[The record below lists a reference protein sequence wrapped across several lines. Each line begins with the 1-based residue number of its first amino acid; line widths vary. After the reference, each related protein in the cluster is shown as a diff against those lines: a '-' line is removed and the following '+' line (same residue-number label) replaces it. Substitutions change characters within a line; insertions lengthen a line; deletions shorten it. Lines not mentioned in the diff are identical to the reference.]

1 MRLLFPTLFLLIVSC
16 IPRNVP
22 KTVTLPEW
30 VTRQPSDNNYW
41 YGVGT
46 ADINTGD
53 DPHLA
58 ARQRALS
65 EIAEQL
71 QVNIQSELV
80 DVVEAANTE
89 VNEFTRSIIKTRV
102 NASLDFVDYADSY
115 RSSQMYYVLARLNKK
130 SYFENLA
137 REKRQAEEIAGD
149 LIRSAAQELTGTTF
163 SSLALAVETISP
175 YLDQSPSIEYPF
187 GSGKSQTIYR
197 VAAKMLR
204 NFNDRIDLRLE
215 PEVMNIK
222 PFVNYEQRIDV
233 KALDKKTGSAIGG
246 ISVMMSVPDLP
257 ENELLITDKNGQT
270 YCQLQPARSR
280 AGSYTIIFSV
290 DYSSMLKSEALSL
303 VKLVP
308 RKFPV
313 KVTILAPRIVLTEA
327 ITNLGKQV
335 AYDPL
340 LGSIKGCFEQGYSA
354 VFVED
359 ETTAD
364 LKLTLVVATEQ
375 RRERLSEKYPYF
387 LFATGNLSLVNV
399 STGEEIMNVSLG
411 EHKGADFD
419 SAVRAGMAAI
429 TKLEKNFALPN
440 CQ

>member
-1 MRLLFPTLFLLIVSC
+1 
-16 IPRNVP
+16 
-22 KTVTLPEW
+22 
-30 VTRQPSDNNYW
+30 
-41 YGVGT
+41 VGT

-187 GSGKSQTIYR
+187 GSGKKQTIYR
-197 VAAKMLR
+197 VAVRMLR
-204 NFNDRIDLRLE
+204 NLNDRIDLQLE
-215 PEVMNIK
+215 PAVINIK
-222 PFVNYEQRIDV
+222 PFVNDEQRIGV

-313 KVTILAPRIVLTEA
+313 KVTILAPRIVLTKA

>member
-1 MRLLFPTLFLLIVSC
+1 
-16 IPRNVP
+16 
-22 KTVTLPEW
+22 
-30 VTRQPSDNNYW
+30 
-41 YGVGT
+41 VGT

-187 GSGKSQTIYR
+187 GSGKKQTIYR
-197 VAAKMLR
+197 VAARMLR
-204 NFNDRIDLRLE
+204 NLNDRIDLRLE
-215 PEVMNIK
+215 PAVINIK
-222 PFVNYEQRIDV
+222 PFVNDEQRIGV

-303 VKLVP
+303 IKLVP

-429 TKLEKNFALPN
+429 TKLEKNFALPI

>member
-1 MRLLFPTLFLLIVSC
+1 
-16 IPRNVP
+16 
-22 KTVTLPEW
+22 
-30 VTRQPSDNNYW
+30 
-41 YGVGT
+41 VGT

-187 GSGKSQTIYR
+187 GSGKKQTIYR
-197 VAAKMLR
+197 VAVRMLR
-204 NFNDRIDLRLE
+204 NLNDRIDLQLE
-215 PEVMNIK
+215 PAVINIK
-222 PFVNYEQRIDV
+222 PFVNDEQRIGV

-429 TKLEKNFALPN
+429 TKLEKNFALPI

>member
-1 MRLLFPTLFLLIVSC
+1 
-16 IPRNVP
+16 
-22 KTVTLPEW
+22 
-30 VTRQPSDNNYW
+30 
-41 YGVGT
+41 VGT

-187 GSGKSQTIYR
+187 GSGKKQTIYR

-215 PEVMNIK
+215 PAVINIK
-222 PFVNYEQRIDV
+222 PFVNDEQRIGV

-303 VKLVP
+303 IKLVP

-429 TKLEKNFALPN
+429 TKLEKNFALPI

>member
-1 MRLLFPTLFLLIVSC
+1 
-16 IPRNVP
+16 
-22 KTVTLPEW
+22 
-30 VTRQPSDNNYW
+30 
-41 YGVGT
+41 VGT

-187 GSGKSQTIYR
+187 GSGKKQTIYR
-197 VAAKMLR
+197 VAARMLR
-204 NFNDRIDLRLE
+204 NLNDRIDLRLE
-215 PEVMNIK
+215 PAVINIK
-222 PFVNYEQRIDV
+222 PFVNDEQRIGV

-313 KVTILAPRIVLTEA
+313 KVTILAPRIVLTKA

-429 TKLEKNFALPN
+429 TKLEKNFALPI

>member
-1 MRLLFPTLFLLIVSC
+1 
-16 IPRNVP
+16 
-22 KTVTLPEW
+22 
-30 VTRQPSDNNYW
+30 
-41 YGVGT
+41 
-46 ADINTGD
+46 
-53 DPHLA
+53 
-58 ARQRALS
+58 
-65 EIAEQL
+65 
-71 QVNIQSELV
+71 
-80 DVVEAANTE
+80 
-89 VNEFTRSIIKTRV
+89 RV

-187 GSGKSQTIYR
+187 GSGKKQTIYR
-197 VAAKMLR
+197 VAARMLR
-204 NFNDRIDLRLE
+204 NLNDRIDLRLE
-215 PEVMNIK
+215 PAVINIK
-222 PFVNYEQRIDV
+222 PFVNDEQRIGV

-387 LFATGNLSLVNV
+387 LFATGNFNLVNV

-429 TKLEKNFALPN
+429 TKLEKNFALPI

>member
-1 MRLLFPTLFLLIVSC
+1 
-16 IPRNVP
+16 
-22 KTVTLPEW
+22 
-30 VTRQPSDNNYW
+30 
-41 YGVGT
+41 VGT

-187 GSGKSQTIYR
+187 GSGKKQTIYR

-215 PEVMNIK
+215 PAVINIK
-222 PFVNYEQRIDV
+222 PFVNDEQRIGV

-429 TKLEKNFALPN
+429 TKLEKNFALPI

>member
-1 MRLLFPTLFLLIVSC
+1 
-16 IPRNVP
+16 
-22 KTVTLPEW
+22 
-30 VTRQPSDNNYW
+30 
-41 YGVGT
+41 VGT

-187 GSGKSQTIYR
+187 GSGKKQTIYR
-197 VAAKMLR
+197 VAARMLR
-204 NFNDRIDLRLE
+204 NLNDRIDLRLE
-215 PEVMNIK
+215 PAVINIK
-222 PFVNYEQRIDV
+222 PFVNDEQRIGV

-429 TKLEKNFALPN
+429 TKLEKNFALPI

>member
-1 MRLLFPTLFLLIVSC
+1 
-16 IPRNVP
+16 
-22 KTVTLPEW
+22 
-30 VTRQPSDNNYW
+30 
-41 YGVGT
+41 VGT

-187 GSGKSQTIYR
+187 GSGKKQTIYR

-215 PEVMNIK
+215 PAVINIK
-222 PFVNYEQRIDV
+222 PFVNDEQRIGV

-303 VKLVP
+303 IKLVP

-313 KVTILAPRIVLTEA
+313 KVTILAPRIVLTKA

-429 TKLEKNFALPN
+429 TKLEKNFALPI

>member
-1 MRLLFPTLFLLIVSC
+1 
-16 IPRNVP
+16 
-22 KTVTLPEW
+22 
-30 VTRQPSDNNYW
+30 
-41 YGVGT
+41 VGT

-187 GSGKSQTIYR
+187 GSGKKQTIYR

-215 PEVMNIK
+215 PAVINIK
-222 PFVNYEQRIDV
+222 PFVNDEQRIGV

-411 EHKGADFD
+411 EQKGADFD

-429 TKLEKNFALPN
+429 TKLEKNFALPI

>member
-1 MRLLFPTLFLLIVSC
+1 
-16 IPRNVP
+16 
-22 KTVTLPEW
+22 
-30 VTRQPSDNNYW
+30 
-41 YGVGT
+41 VGT

-187 GSGKSQTIYR
+187 GSGKKQTIYR
-197 VAAKMLR
+197 VAARMLR
-204 NFNDRIDLRLE
+204 NLNDRIDLRLE
-215 PEVMNIK
+215 PAVINIK
-222 PFVNYEQRIDV
+222 PFVNDEQRIGV

-303 VKLVP
+303 IKLVP

-313 KVTILAPRIVLTEA
+313 KVTILAPRIVLTKA

-429 TKLEKNFALPN
+429 TKLEKNFALPI

>member
-1 MRLLFPTLFLLIVSC
+1 MRLLFPTLFLLIAAC
-16 IPRNVP
+16 IPRNAP
-22 KTVTLPEW
+22 KTVALPEW
-30 VTRQPSDNNYW
+30 ITRQPSDNNYW
-41 YGVGT
+41 YGVGA
-46 ADINTGD
+46 ADLNTSD

-58 ARQRALS
+58 SRQRALS

-80 DVVEAANTE
+80 DVVEALNAE
-89 VNEFTRSIIKTRV
+89 VNEFSRSIIRTRV
-102 NASLDFVDYADSY
+102 NASLDFVDYVDSY
-115 RSSQMYYVLARLNKK
+115 RSSKMYYVLARLNKK
-130 SYFENLA
+130 RYFENLA

-163 SSLALAVETISP
+163 ANLTLAIETVSP
-175 YLDQSPSIEYPF
+175 YLDQSPSMEYPF
-187 GSGKSQTIYR
+187 ESGESQTIYR

-204 NFNDRIDLRLE
+204 NFNDRIDLRPE

-222 PFVNYEQRIDV
+222 PFVNDEQRIGV

-257 ENELLITDKNGQT
+257 EKEQLITDKNGQT

-280 AGSYTIIFSV
+280 AGSYTIIFNV
-290 DYSSMLKSEALSL
+290 DFSSMLKSEALSL
-303 VKLVP
+303 IKLVP

-313 KVTILAPRIVLTEA
+313 KVTILAPSIVLTEA

-335 AYDPL
+335 AYDPF

-354 VFVED
+354 VFVENGSA
-359 ETTAD
+359 AD
-364 LKLTLVVATEQ
+364 LRLTLVVATEQ

-411 EHKGADFD
+411 EQKGADFH
-419 SAVRAGMAAI
+419 SAGRAGMAAI
-429 TKLEKNFALPN
+429 TKLEKSMDLPF